1 MKNLQDRIAS
11 ENGLVVVST
20 VARLLFA
27 ALVLSYF
34 MIAAEPA
41 SLSLSGHLLFWGYLA
56 AQIGLLA
63 KVIPARE
70 WLALLLDAG
79 AITCAVALDPS
90 SPAPTLALYLISLM
104 SAGLLRGLSSFLLM
118 LCINAALVT
127 TLLATQQQAGAPI
140 SYASAFLLAQV
151 CVCAAYLGVLIY
163 RNKVL
168 TKKAQEAT
176 WSDPETGLISHHA
189 LVATAGWLLPLHD
202 RLAANLTVALIQ
214 PAQQGQL
221 GALSDS
227 LATRLRKSDVASR
240 YDRNVLALL
249 LPCTTL
255 TAAENLLGDLRNST
269 QPFYA
274 SVITLSNDSL
284 GLEETLVQLEQ
295 HLGRAIGNAEN
306 WLAHA
311 PTPAIG

>member
-1 MKNLQDRIAS
+1 VKNLQDRIAS
-11 ENGLVVVST
+11 ENGLILVST
-20 VARLLFA
+20 IARLLFA
-27 ALVLSYF
+27 SLVFSYF
-34 MIAAEPA
+34 VTSAELEP
-41 SLSLSGHLLFWGYLA
+41 LSLSGHLLFWGYLA

-70 WLALLLDAG
+70 WLALILDAG
-79 AITCAVALDPS
+79 AITFAVALDPS

-104 SAGLLRGLSSFLLM
+104 SAGLLRGLTSFFLM
-118 LCINAALVT
+118 LCLNAALVA
-127 TLLATQQQAGAPI
+127 TLLLTQQQAGEPVA
-140 SYASAFLLAQV
+140 YANVFLLALV
-151 CVCAAYLGVLIY
+151 CVCAVYLGVLIY
-163 RNKVL
+163 RNAVL

-214 PAQQGQL
+214 PAQAGQL
-221 GALSDS
+221 SALSDL
-227 LATRLRKSDVASR
+227 LAARLRKSDVASR
-240 YDRNVLALL
+240 YDRNVIALL

-269 QPFYA
+269 LPFYA
-274 SVITLSNDSL
+274 SIITLSNDRH

-295 HLGRAIGNAEN
+295 HLGRAIGNAEH

-311 PTPAIG
+311 PAPALA

>member
-11 ENGLVVVST
+11 ENGLILVST
-20 VARLLFA
+20 IARILFA
-27 ALVLSYF
+27 SLVFSYF
-34 MIAAEPA
+34 VTSAEPE

-70 WLALLLDAG
+70 WLALILDAG
-79 AITCAVALDPS
+79 AITFAVALDPS

-104 SAGLLRGLSSFLLM
+104 SAGLLRGLTRFFLM
-118 LCINAALVT
+118 LCLNAALVA
-127 TLLATQQQAGAPI
+127 TLLLTQQQAGEPVA
-140 SYASAFLLAQV
+140 YASVFLLALV
-151 CVCAAYLGVLIY
+151 CVCAVYLGVLIY
-163 RNKVL
+163 RNGVL
-168 TKKAQEAT
+168 TKKAQEST

-189 LVATAGWLLPLHD
+189 LVATASWLLPLHD

-214 PAQQGQL
+214 PAQVGQL
-221 GALSDS
+221 SALSDL

-269 QPFYA
+269 LPFYA
-274 SVITLSNDSL
+274 SIITLSNDRH

-295 HLGRAIGNAEN
+295 HLGRAIGNAEH

-311 PTPAIG
+311 PAPASA